1 MSQQKG
7 QEQQATQRGYGNIY
21 TPHAGSM
28 IIQVQREAGLAN
40 RTIILG
46 NQQVRLLRL
55 FTSRAGIVIAL
66 AALGSWVF
74 FAVQAARVPLL
85 TRRISTMERDAL
97 RLDTLTTTLA
107 QLQARYEQV
116 SSMLGAPPM
125 AARTSDGRMAADTA
139 TPTIPAQWP
148 LADSRFVTR
157 GAGGATPYS
166 GPHPGVDLAVAI
178 GSEVR
183 AAGGGVVVEVGAD
196 AEYGNFL
203 RLSHADGY
211 ETLYGHLSRVLVD
224 KGARVPQGSLVA
236 LSGNTGRSTA
246 PHLHFEVRHDG
257 KAVDPLQLFKKGS

>member
-1 MSQQKG
+1 MSKQKG
-7 QEQQATQRGYGNIY
+7 QEQQSGQRGYGNIY

-40 RTIILG
+40 RTIILS

-55 FTSRAGIVIAL
+55 FTSRAGL
-66 AALGSWVF
+66 AIGAMVVASWVF

-85 TRRISTMERDAL
+85 TRRITTMERDAL
-97 RLDTLTTTLA
+97 RLDTLTTTLG

-125 AARTSDGRMAADTA
+125 AAHTTDGRMAADTA
-139 TPTIPAQWP
+139 TPTVPAQWP

-157 GAGGATPYS
+157 GAGGATPYN
-166 GPHPGVDLAVAI
+166 GPHPGVDIAVPI
-178 GSEVR
+178 GTEVR

-203 RLSHADGY
+203 RITHAGGY

-236 LSGNTGRSTA
+236 LTGNTGRSTA

-257 KAVDPLQLFKKGS
+257 QAVDPLQLFKKGS